1 MSLRRKLW
9 SSVMALSLVG
19 AMTLT
24 GCAPK
29 ATATAET
36 AATTESSGSEAQVEQ
51 KVDYPKGALEFIAP
65 GGAGGGWDLTIR
77 TVAKVLQDTKLVEKP
92 MPVTNNSGGGG
103 GVNLAY
109 MQTQEGSD
117 KLISVYS
124 PPILLINLNGSSEY
138 SYENTTPLARLITD
152 YGAFVVPK
160 DSKYKTIKDVMDA
173 LKEDPKSV
181 KIGGNSSAGSMDH
194 IQFLIIA
201 KAAGVTNLKDIDYI
215 SFQDGTATAQIL
227 GGHVDLLTT
236 GLGDVQSLIES
247 GDLIALAHTGAERV
261 GEGMLAEIP
270 TCVEQGIDATFENW
284 RGLFGAPNMP
294 QYAVDFWQETLA
306 KMVQSDEWNAERAK
320 HGWADAY
327 MGQED
332 FTKFLAE
339 KNEEYK
345 TILEEIGLLVQ

>member
-1 MSLRRKLW
+1 MKVGKKLW
-9 SSVMALSLVG
+9 SSVVALSLVG
-19 AMTLT
+19 ALALT
-24 GCAPK
+24 GCGDNNANTTTTKGSSGETTEAAAPK
-29 ATATAET
+29 
-36 AATTESSGSEAQVEQ
+36 G
-51 KVDYPKGALEFIAP
+51 DYPKGSLEFIAP

-77 TVAKVLQDTKLVEKP
+77 TVAKVLQDTKLVNVP

-117 KLISVYS
+117 KLVSVYS

-160 DSKYKTIKDVMDA
+160 DSKYQTIADVMEA
-173 LKEDPKSV
+173 LKADPKSV

-201 KAAGVTNLKDIDYI
+201 KASGVTNLKDIDYI

-247 GDLIALAHTGAERV
+247 GDLKALAHTGSERV
-261 GEGMLAEIP
+261 GEGALAEIP
-270 TCVEQGIDATFENW
+270 TCKEQGIDATFENW

-294 QYAVDFWQETLA
+294 QYAVDFWQDTLS
-306 KMVQSDEWNAERAK
+306 KMVKTDEWQAERAK

-332 FTKFLAE
+332 FVQFLKD

-345 TILEEIGLLVQ
+345 GILSEIGLLGE

>member
-1 MSLRRKLW
+1 MKLSKKLI
-9 SSVMALSLVG
+9 SSVMSIALVG
-19 AMTLT
+19 ALVLS
-24 GCAPK
+24 GCANN
-29 ATATAET
+29 
-36 AATTESSGSEAQVEQ
+36 TTSEASSTTTDNSSTTQVAAP
-51 KVDYPKGALEFIAP
+51 DYPKGALEFIAP

-77 TVAKVLQDTKLVEKP
+77 TVAKVLQDTKLVDVP
-92 MPVTNNSGGGG
+92 MPITNNSGGGG

-124 PPILLINLNGSSEY
+124 PPLLLINLNGSSEY
-138 SYENTTPLARLITD
+138 SYANTTPIARLITD

-160 DSKYKTIKDVMDA
+160 DSKFKSIAEVMDA
-173 LKEDPKSV
+173 LKADPKSV

-194 IQFLIIA
+194 LQFLIVA
-201 KAAGVTNLKDIDYI
+201 KAAGVENLKDIDYI

-236 GLGDVQSLIES
+236 GLSDVQALVES
-247 GDLIALAHTGAERV
+247 GDLTALAQTAGTRV
-261 GEGMLAEIP
+261 GEGALAEIP
-270 TCVEQGIDATFENW
+270 TCIEQGVDATFENW

-294 QYAVDFWQETLA
+294 EYAVEYWSNTLKSMVET
-306 KMVQSDEWNAERAK
+306 DEWKAEAAK
-320 HGWADAY
+320 YGWSDAY

-332 FTKFLAE
+332 FLAFLAE

-345 TILEEIGLLVQ
+345 VILDEIGLLAVQ